1 MAEPRVVGMI
11 PARYASTRLPGKPL
25 VDICGKPMIQRVYER
40 VRQAKTLSDLI
51 VATDDQRILDAVL
64 AFGGRA
70 EMTSADHASGTDRLA
85 ELARRTVCDIV
96 VNIQGDEPLFEP
108 ADIDAA
114 VAPLLADEAL
124 QMATLSVRIRDRVEW
139 EDRAVTKVVVDRQG
153 YALYFSK
160 AKIPFFRLTEEQ
172 APPTCVQHPVTGT
185 YPLKHIGM
193 YVYRRGFLLALSQM
207 PRTPLEIT
215 ESLEQLRAL
224 ENGYRI
230 KVVEVDYSPISVDTA
245 EDLEKVRE
253 LVASPL
259 S

>member
-1 MAEPRVVGMI
+1 MSSPRVVGMI

-40 VRQAKTLSDLI
+40 VRQARTLSDLI
-51 VATDDQRILDAVL
+51 VATDDARIFDAVA
-64 AFGGRA
+64 AFGGKA
-70 EMTSADHASGTDRLA
+70 EMTSPDHASGTDRLA
-85 ELARRTVCDIV
+85 ELARRTECDIV

-114 VAPLLADEAL
+114 VRPLLADESL
-124 QMATLSVRIRDRVEW
+124 QMSTLAVRIHDLAEW

-172 APPTCVQHPVTGT
+172 APQACVQHPVSGT

-193 YVYRRGFLLALSQM
+193 YVYRRDFLVALSEM
-207 PRTPLEIT
+207 PRAPLEIS

-230 KVVEVDYSPISVDTA
+230 RVVEVDYSPISVDTA
-245 EDLEKVRE
+245 EDLGKVRSLLE
-253 LVASPL
+253 EAQ
-259 S
+259 

>member
-1 MAEPRVVGMI
+1 VGSPRVVGMI

-25 VDICGKPMIQRVYER
+25 VDICGKTMIQRVYER

-51 VATDDQRILDAVL
+51 VATDDRRILDAVL
-64 AFGGRA
+64 AFGGKA

-85 ELARRTVCDIV
+85 ELARRTECDLV

-108 ADIDAA
+108 AGIDAA
-114 VAPLLADEAL
+114 VAPLLADESL
-124 QMATLSVRIRDRVEW
+124 QMSTLAVRIHDVTEW
-139 EDRAVTKVVVDRQG
+139 EDRAVTKVVVDQQG

-160 AKIPFFRLTEEQ
+160 AKIPFFRLGEAD
-172 APPTCVQHPVTGT
+172 APEKCVQHPVSGT

-193 YVYRRGFLLALSQM
+193 YVYRRDFLIALSEM
-207 PRTPLEIT
+207 PRTPLEIS

-230 KVVEVDYSPISVDTA
+230 KVVEVDYSPISVDTE
-245 EDLEKVRE
+245 EDLERVRVILAKE
-253 LVASPL
+253 RR
-259 S
+259 